1 MGSPGEGIRAR
12 GRVKSYR
19 ARYTPEAAL
28 RIRKL
33 HPEVKCAIKE
43 GIGEILASPLAD
55 HPLQFELSGLRSY
68 RIRTY
73 RIIYR
78 LNEEEAYL
86 EILLIGPRR
95 TVYEELRALLL
106 ARRREQ

>member
-1 MGSPGEGIRAR
+1 M
-12 GRVKSYR
+12 KSYR

-33 HPEVKCAIKE
+33 HPEIKHEIKE
-43 GIGEILASPLAD
+43 GIGEILASPLAG
-55 HPLQFELSGLRSY
+55 HPLQFELSGLRCY

-78 LNEEEAYL
+78 LNEEDAYL
-86 EILLIGPRR
+86 EILFVGPRR

-106 ARRREQ
+106 AQRRER

>member
-1 MGSPGEGIRAR
+1 MNP
-12 GRVKSYR
+12 YR

-33 HPEVKCAIKE
+33 HPEVRREIKE
-43 GIGEILASPLAD
+43 GVAEILASLLAGR
-55 HPLQFELSGLRSY
+55 PLQFELSGLRSY

-78 LNEEEAYL
+78 LNEEEACV
-86 EILLIGPRR
+86 EILFVGPRR

-106 ARRREQ
+106 AQSR